1 MSIRSIHIDELAIFI
16 KKNNIDNVFLQPEFV
31 SQNAS
36 INIHGIFAK
45 DGQQKGVF
53 LTETMPRLKILKAIA
68 TPKNMANC
76 QLTFISSAQNP
87 AKRNSEF
94 KNVVEAITLY
104 LDKLPG
110 DVISISFPENWI
122 DFQPFI
128 WKKYKVTTQLTY
140 QLELSESEE
149 ILFDNFSTE
158 RRKNVNKAEKEE
170 LIVKHIEPNKEL
182 LEMILGTFKRQRI
195 TADERAIDSVLFKT
209 PSSSIIST
217 MTFDINNNPLACN
230 VCLVDSHKATY
241 LFGGYSSEN
250 KHEGAG
256 ALAMWN
262 SIKKAKERSIEIFD
276 FEGSMIP
283 QIEKYVRGFG
293 GKIVP
298 FYRVNKSSYL
308 VEVLLKTK
316 EKTRF

>member
-195 TADERAIDSVLFKT
+195 TADERAIKIEKELPADDAKALTEAQTHIVGEVLGCIVST
-209 PSSSIIST
+209 PRK
-217 MTFDINNNPLACN
+217 DQ
-230 VCLVDSHKATY
+230 ATY
-241 LFGGYSSEN
+241 VLQIGR
-250 KHEGAG
+250 EGEV
-256 ALAMWN
+256 LASW
-262 SIKKAKERSIEIFD
+262 FD
-276 FEGSMIP
+276 PDSASKRCF
-283 QIEKYVRGFG
+283 QN
-293 GKIVP
+293 IVTTRIDFRPTFQP
-298 FYRVNKSSYL
+298 FYTTIELNL
-308 VEVLLKTK
+308 E
-316 EKTRF
+316 